1 MTTIDNN
8 FFSQEDFNKVFQNQI
23 LDMEEKEKE
32 RLKLNE
38 FCKDSSIPSC
48 VKAEAQIDFAIKWSK
63 K

>member
-8 FFSQEDFNKVFQNQI
+8 FFSEEDFNKVFQNQI
-23 LDMEEKEKE
+23 LDMEQKEKE

-48 VKAEAQIDFAIKWSK
+48 VKAEAQIDFATKWSK